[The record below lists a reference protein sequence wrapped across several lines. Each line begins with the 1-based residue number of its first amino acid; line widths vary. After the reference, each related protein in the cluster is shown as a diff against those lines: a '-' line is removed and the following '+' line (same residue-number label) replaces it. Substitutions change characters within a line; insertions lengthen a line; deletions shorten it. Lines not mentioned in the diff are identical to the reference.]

1 MQKSRFI
8 VLSIPSAGGVDE
20 STGDDAIG
28 WILVSSNNRPLGRGG
43 STFGSFQEC
52 RAAVD
57 LLRREHERV
66 TSTAL
71 AEANGRW
78 AWRVDVDGRTV
89 AVSSRSY
96 LRHHECDYNLRRFL
110 EAVPA
115 ADLVDGIRVVHS
127 GRRSAVRR
135 ELRFGETSPFAIS
148 ALTAAGLMA

>member
-8 VLSIPSAGGVDE
+8 VLSIPPVGGDDE
-20 STGDDAIG
+20 SIGEDAIG

-43 STFGSFQEC
+43 STFDSFQEC

-57 LLRREHERV
+57 RLRREHERM
-66 TSTAL
+66 TTTAL

-89 AVSSRSY
+89 AVSTRSY
-96 LRHHECDYNLRRFL
+96 FRHHECDYNLRRFL

-115 ADLVDGIRVVHS
+115 ADLVDGVRVVQS
-127 GRRSAVRR
+127 GRRPAVRR
-135 ELRFGETSPFAIS
+135 ELR
-148 ALTAAGLMA
+148 